1 MDFSEEI
8 TIKHCPVERRRE
20 GPQKARG
27 VKMRAHHLQNWPGAR
42 LTTNIQLLSLVTC
55 HCPEIT
61 PSLLNPHME
70 AQGWPSVGWT
80 RSPHWDSDAPIKI
93 LLLITS
99 AAVSVMWFM
108 VSLFNRHV
116 LKYSIGKSVSFILP
130 CSYKV
135 KQPQL
140 SRKCHR
146 NDHIIGQRRII
157 WGSCQPFHMLH
168 TEAQGRSSSSR
179 RKKSSHDI
187 KYTLWIKAILA
198 VQTEICS

>member
-1 MDFSEEI
+1 M
-8 TIKHCPVERRRE
+8 
-20 GPQKARG
+20 G
-27 VKMRAHHLQNWPGAR
+27 
-42 LTTNIQLLSLVTC
+42 TTDYQYPAPVTC
-55 HCPEIT
+55 YV
-61 PSLLNPHME
+61 SLSWDHSLSAKPTHGGPRMTFSFMNH
-70 AQGWPSVGWT
+70 SLF

-99 AAVSVMWFM
+99 AAVYVMWFM

-179 RKKSSHDI
+179 SKKSSHDI
-187 KYTLWIKAILA
+187 KYTLWKKAIFA